1 MSFLNFF
8 RRQKVDQEAERKSR
22 LLRSGR
28 IAEARV
34 FDVGTNESGAVTHV
48 FYSYNVGGV
57 DYESSQ
63 ILSDEQRAHADD
75 YAPGVGITVRFDPR
89 QPTNSV
95 VV

>member
-22 LLRSGR
+22 LLRAGR

-34 FDVGTNESGAVTHV
+34 FDVGTNESGTVIHV

-63 ILSDEQRAHADD
+63 VLSDEQRARTDD
-75 YAPGVGITVRFDPR
+75 YAPGTGITVRFDPH
-89 QPTNSV
+89 QPANSV